1 MNRNLLSVREIQ
13 NNDIE
18 SITRYWLTADPAF
31 LTGMGVD
38 LSKMPS
44 KEEWKTMLS
53 EQLSLP
59 YPEKKSYCM
68 IWQMDNEPIGHCN
81 VNKIK
86 FGEEAYMHLH
96 LWNSDG
102 RKKGMGTELVKM
114 SLPYFF
120 EKLELKKI
128 YSEPYALNPAP
139 NKTLVKAGFTYVK
152 EYITTPGFLNFE
164 QPVNLW
170 ELTYE
175 QFNDQKLRTIPFN
188 RNGS

>member
-1 MNRNLLSVREIQ
+1 MDQPLLSVREIQ
-13 NNDIE
+13 ETDIE
-18 SITRYWLTADPAF
+18 LISQYWLTVDPAF

-38 LSKMPS
+38 LTKMPS
-44 KEEWKTMLS
+44 KEEWITMLS
-53 EQLSLP
+53 EQLAQP
-59 YPEKKSYCM
+59 YPEKRSYCI
-68 IWQMDNEPIGHCN
+68 IWLVDNKPIGHCN

-96 LWNSDG
+96 MWNSDL

-120 EKLELKKI
+120 ENLKLKTI

-139 NKTLVKAGFTYVK
+139 NKALEKAGFSFVK
-152 EYITTPGFLNFE
+152 EFITIPGFLNFE
-164 QPVNLW
+164 QQVKRW

-175 QFNDQKLRTIPFN
+175 QYKKQN
-188 RNGS
+188 

>member
-1 MNRNLLSVREIQ
+1 MKENLLSVREIQ
-13 NNDIE
+13 QSDIE
-18 SITRYWLTADPAF
+18 FITRYWLEADPAF

-38 LSKMPS
+38 LKKMPA
-44 KEEWKTMLS
+44 KEEWTTMLS
-53 EQLSLP
+53 EQLTQS

-68 IWQMDNEPIGHCN
+68 IWQMDNKAIGHCN

-86 FGEEAYMHLH
+86 FGEEASLHLH

-102 RKKGMGTELVKM
+102 RKKGTGTELVKM

-120 EKLELKKI
+120 ENLELKKI

-139 NKTLVKAGFTYVK
+139 HRTLEKAGFSFVK
-152 EYITTPGFLNFE
+152 EYITIPGFLNFE
-164 QPVNLW
+164 QPVKRW

-175 QFNDQKLRTIPFN
+175 QYKK
-188 RNGS
+188 

>member
-1 MNRNLLSVREIQ
+1 LLSVREIQ
-13 NNDIE
+13 QTDIE
-18 SITRYWLTADPAF
+18 LIIQYWLTADPAF

-44 KEEWKTMLS
+44 KEEWIKMLS
-53 EQLSLP
+53 DQLTKS
-59 YPEKKSYCM
+59 YPEKKSYCI
-68 IWQMDNEPIGHCN
+68 IWQVNNNAIGHCN

-96 LWNSDG
+96 MWNADG
-102 RKKGMGTELVKM
+102 RKKGMGTELVKI

-120 EKLELKKI
+120 ENLGLKKI
-128 YSEPYALNPAP
+128 FSEPYALNPAP
-139 NKTLVKAGFTYVK
+139 NKALEKAGFTFVK
-152 EYITTPGFLNFE
+152 EFITIPGFLNFE

-175 QFNDQKLRTIPFN
+175 HYQK
-188 RNGS
+188 

>member
-1 MNRNLLSVREIQ
+1 MRSDPDKTTLSVREIQ
-13 NNDIE
+13 QTDIG
-18 SITRYWLTADPAF
+18 SITKYWLNADPAF

-38 LSKMPS
+38 LNKMPT
-44 KEEWKTMLS
+44 KEEWRIMLS
-53 EQLSLP
+53 EQLAQP

-68 IWQMDNEPIGHCN
+68 IWLADNKTIGHCN
-81 VNKIK
+81 INKIK

-96 LWNSDG
+96 MWHTGS
-102 RKKGMGTELVKM
+102 RKKGMGTKLVKM

-120 EKLELKKI
+120 ENMKLKKI

-139 NKTLVKAGFTYVK
+139 NKTLEKAGFIFVK

-164 QPVNLW
+164 QPVKRW

-175 QFNDQKLRTIPFN
+175 QYKTQK
-188 RNGS
+188 

>member
-1 MNRNLLSVREIQ
+1 MLKDLLSVREIQ
-13 NNDIE
+13 KSDME
-18 SITRYWLTADPAF
+18 PITQYWLSADPAF

-38 LSKMPS
+38 LNKMPS
-44 KEEWKTMLS
+44 KEEWITMLS
-53 EQLSLP
+53 EQLTLS

-68 IWQMDNEPIGHCN
+68 IWQVDNKAIGHCN

-120 EKLELKKI
+120 ETLGLKKI

-139 NKTLVKAGFTYVK
+139 NKTLKKAGFTFVK
-152 EYITTPGFLNFE
+152 EYITIPGFLNFE

-175 QFNDQKLRTIPFN
+175 QYKKQK
-188 RNGS
+188 

>member
-1 MNRNLLSVREIQ
+1 MNQPFLSVREIQ
-13 NNDIE
+13 QTDIE
-18 SITRYWLTADPAF
+18 SITQYWLKADTAF

-44 KEEWKTMLS
+44 KEEWITMLT
-53 EQLSLP
+53 EQLTHS
-59 YPEKKSYCM
+59 YPEKKSYCT
-68 IWQMDNEPIGHCN
+68 IWQVDNEPIGHCN

-96 LWNSDG
+96 VWNNEF
-102 RKKGMGTELVKM
+102 RKKGMGAELVKM

-120 EKLELKKI
+120 ENLQLKKI
-128 YSEPYALNPAP
+128 YSEPYVLNPAP
-139 NKTLVKAGFTYVK
+139 NKTLEKAGFRFIK
-152 EYITTPGFLNFE
+152 EYITIPGFLNFE

-175 QFNDQKLRTIPFN
+175 QFKK
-188 RNGS
+188 RN

>member
-1 MNRNLLSVREIQ
+1 MTENILSVREIQ
-13 NNDIE
+13 QTDIE
-18 SITRYWLTADPAF
+18 PITQYWLTADPAF

-38 LSKMPS
+38 LAKMPS
-44 KEEWKTMLS
+44 KEEWITMLS
-53 EQLSLP
+53 QQLAQS
-59 YPEKKSYCM
+59 YPEKKSYCT
-68 IWQMDNEPIGHCN
+68 IWQVDNKAIGHCN

-96 LWNSDG
+96 MWNTDF

-120 EKLELKKI
+120 ENLELKKI

-139 NKTLVKAGFTYVK
+139 NKTLEKAGFTFVK
-152 EYITTPGFLNFE
+152 EFITIPGFLNFE

-170 ELTYE
+170 ELNYE
-175 QFNDQKLRTIPFN
+175 QYKNQK
-188 RNGS
+188 

>member
-1 MNRNLLSVREIQ
+1 MNQTLLSVREIQ
-13 NNDIE
+13 QTDIE
-18 SITRYWLTADPAF
+18 HIIRYWLTADPLF

-38 LSKMPS
+38 LNKMPS
-44 KEEWKTMLS
+44 KEEWTTMLT
-53 EQLSLP
+53 EQLTQV

-68 IWQMDNEPIGHCN
+68 IWLVDNKAIGHCN

-96 LWNSDG
+96 VWNNEF
-102 RKKGMGTELVKM
+102 RKKGMGTDLVKM

-120 EKLELKKI
+120 ENLELKKI

-139 NKTLVKAGFTYVK
+139 NKVLEKAGFTFMK
-152 EYITTPGFLNFE
+152 EYLTIPGFLNFE
-164 QPVNLW
+164 QTVKRW

-175 QFNDQKLRTIPFN
+175 QYKNQK
-188 RNGS
+188 

>member
-1 MNRNLLSVREIQ
+1 MNQPFLSVREIQ
-13 NNDIE
+13 KSDIE
-18 SITRYWLTADPAF
+18 PIIQYWLNADPAF

-38 LSKMPS
+38 LIKMPS
-44 KEEWKTMLS
+44 KEEWITMLAA
-53 EQLSLP
+53 QIKQP
-59 YPEKKSYCM
+59 YSEKKSYCM
-68 IWQMDNEPIGHCN
+68 IWLVGNKPIGHCN

-96 LWNSDG
+96 MWNANG

-120 EKLELKKI
+120 ENLKLKTI
-128 YSEPYALNPAP
+128 YSEPYALNQAP
-139 NKTLVKAGFTYVK
+139 NKTLEKAGFTFVK
-152 EYITTPGFLNFE
+152 EFITIPGFLNFE

-175 QFNDQKLRTIPFN
+175 QYKNQK
-188 RNGS
+188 

>member
-1 MNRNLLSVREIQ
+1 MNPNLLSVREIQ
-13 NNDIE
+13 KCDIE
-18 SITRYWLTADPAF
+18 PITQYWLTADPAF

-38 LSKMPS
+38 LNKMPS
-44 KEEWKTMLS
+44 REEWVTMLS
-53 EQLSLP
+53 EQLAQP

-68 IWQMDNEPIGHCN
+68 IWLADNKAIGHCN

-96 LWNSDG
+96 VWNTEF
-102 RKKGMGTELVKM
+102 RKKGMGTELVKI

-120 EKLELKKI
+120 ENLELKKI
-128 YSEPYALNPAP
+128 FSEPYALNPAP
-139 NKTLVKAGFTYVK
+139 NRTLEKAGFTFVK

-164 QPVNLW
+164 QAVNLW

-175 QFNDQKLRTIPFN
+175 QYKVQK
-188 RNGS
+188 